1 MPKKETSGMPSENED
16 KASIKKKRA
25 TAMEIDKVQSKRR
38 VMPKTVVKR
47 QKIAVKVVRPPRD
60 IGIDVPPPKE
70 SCEDPNC
77 PFHGTL
83 SVRGQTMDVVVVSD
97 KMQKSAV
104 VKREY
109 FHPIKK
115 YERLEKRTSKFLVH
129 SPVCIGATAGDRVK
143 IVECRPLSKTKS
155 FVIIQRL

>member
-1 MPKKETSGMPSENED
+1 
-16 KASIKKKRA
+16 
-25 TAMEIDKVQSKRR
+25 
-38 VMPKTVVKR
+38 MPKTVVKR
-47 QKIAVKVVRPPRD
+47 QKVAVKVVRPPRN
-60 IGIDVPPPKE
+60 IGVDVPPPKE
-70 SCEDPNC
+70 FCEDPNC

-83 SVRGQTMDVVVVSD
+83 PVRGQTMDVIVVSD

-115 YERLEKRTSKFLVH
+115 YERLEKRTSKFMVH
-129 SPVCIGATAGDRVK
+129 SPTCVGAASGDKVK
-143 IVECRPLSKTKS
+143 IIECRPLSKTKS

>member
-1 MPKKETSGMPSENED
+1 MPTESKSKDDESKSVV
-16 KASIKKKRA
+16 KKKRA
-25 TAMEIDKVQSKRR
+25 SAMEIDKVQSKRK
-38 VMPKTVVKR
+38 VMPKKVIKK

-70 SCEDPNC
+70 FCEDPNC

-83 SVRGQTMDVVVVSD
+83 PVRGQSMDVVIVSD
-97 KMQKSAV
+97 KMHKSAI

-115 YERLEKRTSKFLVH
+115 YERLEKRTSKFAVH
-129 SPVCIGATAGDRVK
+129 SPTCVGASAGDKVK
-143 IVECRPLSKTKS
+143 IIECRPLSKTKS
-155 FVIIQRL
+155 FVIIQKL